1 MRKVRALRSALL
13 CAAVLASCARDSG
26 QKAGTKPRHRDLTT
40 AEVMEQVAKAAYQP
54 PADGQLTEKQV
65 RQYLEVKRRAQT
77 IRGRDVASP
86 GPPTSPG
93 IQEPAITADLRAA
106 LELGYNPKE
115 IRWVQERVMEAWIA
129 LRGQE
134 LDRKIAESRNQMIH
148 DLEAQLRTA
157 TDPKQKQELE
167 RQIAEI
173 RAAAPLATEAP
184 PFVGHNAA
192 LVRRYESE
200 VAQAIAG
207 ERGPGEARDGR

>member
-1 MRKVRALRSALL
+1 MRRSRALRSALL
-13 CAAVLASCARDSG
+13 CAAVLAGCSDDSG
-26 QKAGTKPRHRDLTT
+26 QKAETKPRQREMTT
-40 AEVMEQVAKAAYQP
+40 AEVMEQVARAAYQP

-86 GPPTSPG
+86 GSPTSPG
-93 IQEPAITADLRAA
+93 IQEPAVTADLRAA

-115 IRWVQERVMEAWIA
+115 MRWVQERVMEAWIA

-134 LDRKIAESRNQMIH
+134 LDRKIAESRNQVIR
-148 DLEAQLRTA
+148 DLEDRLRTT
-157 TDPKQKQELE
+157 TDPQEKKELE

-184 PFVGHNAA
+184 PSIGHNAA

-200 VAQAIAG
+200 VAQALAE
-207 ERGPGEARDGR
+207 ERGPEEARHGR